1 MIKFELAVLCALMV
15 LVGSTLFAQEIPTES
30 RKGKEHRTGK
40 AGVSNSAMMGDGS
53 VRFDRKAGGTQS
65 SGAGA
70 GKITKTSS
78 NLEAGRTHSIKGGW
92 DQNKSSNLDAGA
104 YKRTGKKGA
113 RLQSRH
119 PGGAN

>member
-15 LVGSTLFAQEIPTES
+15 LVGSTLFAQEIPSES

-40 AGVSNSAMMGDGS
+40 AGVNNSAMMGDGS
-53 VRFDRKAGGTQS
+53 VRFLKGGQGTQS

-70 GKITKTSS
+70 GKISKTS
-78 NLEAGRTHSIKGGW
+78 R
-92 DQNKSSNLDAGA
+92 NLDAGS
-104 YKRTGKKGA
+104 YKRTGKRGA
-113 RLQSRH
+113 RLESRH

>member
-1 MIKFELAVLCALMV
+1 MIKFKLVVLCALLV
-15 LVGSTLFAQEIPTES
+15 FVGSTLFAQETPTES

-40 AGVSNSAMMGDGS
+40 AGVNNSAMMGDGS

-70 GKITKTSS
+70 GKITKTT
-78 NLEAGRTHSIKGGW
+78 R
-92 DQNKSSNLDAGA
+92 NLDAGT
-104 YKRTGKKGA
+104 YKGTGKKGA
-113 RLQSRH
+113 RLTSKH